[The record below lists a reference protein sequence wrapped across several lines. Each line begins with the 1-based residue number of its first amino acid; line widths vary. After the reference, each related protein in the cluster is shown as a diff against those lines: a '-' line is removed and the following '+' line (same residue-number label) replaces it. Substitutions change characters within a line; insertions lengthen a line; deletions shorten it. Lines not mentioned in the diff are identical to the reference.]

1 MGNSPSWGANEPP
14 WDSFLA
20 KAPPSWRFS
29 AKAAPNLELL
39 CLNSNFCSIDLPGSF
54 LSHSME
60 NMLRVQ
66 FPTWLFWGLYLFI
79 LNFSALAGS
88 SLEHENYSWAG
99 FFCCLLS
106 GVSSLSDSAN
116 SNITPNWDQGTG
128 KKGRKAGKW
137 SCLASQRCPAVTH
150 PLTPK
155 KKIINWVLWI
165 LMQIYYKLINDVIN

>member
-99 FFCCLLS
+99 FFAVYYPGCHHCQTRPTQI
-106 GVSSLSDSAN
+106 SLGIGIKVQEKREEKQENGAVWPPKGALQWH
-116 SNITPNWDQGTG
+116 TPSPQ
-128 KKGRKAGKW
+128 KKR
-137 SCLASQRCPAVTH
+137 
-150 PLTPK
+150 
-155 KKIINWVLWI
+155 
-165 LMQIYYKLINDVIN
+165 